1 MQYRELVMTKHVAII
16 GAGASGI
23 ICAKKFL
30 DAGFNVTIFEKS
42 DNTAGVWNF
51 SDSGVVYD
59 SLRTNLPKEIMAF
72 EDQLVPYGGE
82 ESFPGYAEVRD
93 YLANNSNAWGVDKII
108 KFECEVIDTVPI
120 EKDNHLTKW
129 KLFYK
134 DGVSEKSEE
143 FDYIATCNGHYETP
157 NFPDDVFIEAD
168 TKEHVSHSKS
178 YRAPTSFGA
187 RILCVGYSSSGNDIA
202 RDLLESGREV
212 FVSQKI
218 IDETS
223 EKQNLANVE
232 GIRFVSQIKSIKK
245 VGDECIAETQF
256 GSTIKFDNVIFC
268 TGYKYSFPFLNDE
281 IISTKNNMVKPLYSE
296 LIHEKYYSLAF
307 VGLPW
312 KTLPFVLAESQAIF
326 LSKAWVDDSIIKL
339 VNHLEISQDHYTRI
353 KRESLSGKYYH
364 CLGDKQW
371 SYDKKLLSLVGELSQ
386 YRINRVDAIEEVFT
400 VVAIAKA
407 KDLQSYRDK
416 NYSFDK
422 LKKFSR

>member
-1 MQYRELVMTKHVAII
+1 MSKRVAVI

-23 ICAKKFL
+23 ICANKFL
-30 DAGFNVTIFEKS
+30 DAGFIVTVFEKNMS
-42 DNTAGVWNF
+42 TAGVWNY
-51 SDSGVVYD
+51 SGAGVVYD
-59 SLRTNLPKEIMAF
+59 NLRTNLPKEIMAF
-72 EDQLVPYGGE
+72 EDQLVSYGNE

-93 YLANNSNAWGVDKII
+93 YLANNCNAWCVDKVI

-129 KLFYK
+129 QLFYK
-134 DGVSEKSEE
+134 DGISEKSEE
-143 FDYIATCNGHYETP
+143 FDYIAICNGHYETP
-157 NFPDDVFIEAD
+157 NFPDDVFIEANA
-168 TKEHVSHSKS
+168 KEHVSHSKS
-178 YRAPTSFGA
+178 YRVPTSFGA
-187 RILCVGYSSSGNDIA
+187 RILCIGYSSSGNDIA

-218 IDETS
+218 IDKTS

-281 IISTKNNMVKPLYSE
+281 IISTKNNMVKPLYGE

-326 LSKAWVDDSIIKL
+326 LSKAWLDEIVVEL
-339 VNHLEISQDHYTRI
+339 VNKLETSQDHYTRV
-353 KRESLSGKYYH
+353 KQANLPEKYYH
-364 CLGDKQW
+364 CLADQQW
-371 SYDKKLLSLVGELSQ
+371 TYNKKLISLVDELTT
-386 YRINRVDAIEEVFT
+386 YRSKRFVELVF
-400 VVAIAKA
+400 I
-407 KDLQSYRDK
+407 
-416 NYSFDK
+416 
-422 LKKFSR
+422 